1 MGNSKKNLNPSYVQN
16 KLKQGWTLQDF
27 CDDLDVSEEFLLNFV
42 EKHSTNK
49 VYANFPRQVKQN
61 EQIAEK
67 KRRSAEKKSN
77 TENST
82 PTEVLETSETSPT
95 LASTPE
101 SKVSNTPGI
110 SLPKENLD
118 PTEVEIFNLQNRISE
133 KEKDLLD
140 KQKLKTQ
147 VSSEHDSLLLLTVR
161 TQNNVD
167 RLAKELELEKQ
178 KYHRLS
184 SRLTVLANHM
194 TSLDKE
200 IENFETS
207 IENIKSKI
215 KELRKISVFVSSSGE
230 ITFNKKVAIPD
241 SWKKLYPMLLEDS
254 LVENLTVKQVQQLA
268 KLIVIFEMLKEEE
281 AYFEFVFEDG
291 LKAGD
296 NPLKTLFELF
306 TEKNA

>member
-27 CDDLDVSEEFLLNFV
+27 CDDLDVSEEFLLNFI

-77 TENST
+77 AENST
-82 PTEVLETSETSPT
+82 PYEVLETSETSPT
-95 LASTPE
+95 LASASET
-101 SKVSNTPGI
+101 KDSNTSNI

-118 PTEVEIFNLQNRISE
+118 PTEVEIFNLQNKIGE
-133 KEKDLLD
+133 KEKELLD

-184 SRLTVLANHM
+184 TRLTVLTNHM

-215 KELRKISVFVSSSGE
+215 KELRKISIFVSSSCE
-230 ITFNKKVAIPD
+230 ITFNKDVAIPD

-281 AYFEFVFEDG
+281 AYFEFVFE
-291 LKAGD
+291 GD
-296 NPLKTLFELF
+296 AKDNDNSLKTLFELF
-306 TEKNA
+306 TEKDG